1 MVHRDLAPRYV
12 AQDLSNQLRVMRK
25 DISEIVTQFQ
35 KLKKFIKSK
44 DRKHPSTFVVF
55 SADDSNH
62 NNKNHNHNSNN
73 KTDAVTKVTK
83 GMYELFL
90 EPTST
95 SSLSHFLQNKV
106 CDLYLICESCN
117 QIQGNTNLVS
127 NIIIITNMLLLSY
140 IYTYR

>member
-1 MVHRDLAPRYV
+1 MVHRDLQSVYV
-12 AQDLSNQLRVMRK
+12 GQGLSNQLRVMRK
-25 DISEIVTQFQ
+25 DIYEMATQFQ

-62 NNKNHNHNSNN
+62 NNKNHNSND

-127 NIIIITNMLLLSY
+127 NIIIIITNMLLLSCVY
-140 IYTYR
+140 IYS

>member
-1 MVHRDLAPRYV
+1 
-12 AQDLSNQLRVMRK
+12 MRK

-127 NIIIITNMLLLSY
+127 NITIITITMLLLSY
-140 IYTYR
+140 IFIYS

>member
-1 MVHRDLAPRYV
+1 
-12 AQDLSNQLRVMRK
+12 MRK

-127 NIIIITNMLLLSY
+127 NNTIITITMLLLSY
-140 IYTYR
+140 IFIYS

>member
-1 MVHRDLAPRYV
+1 MVHRDLQSVYV
-12 AQDLSNQLRVMRK
+12 GQGLSNQLRVIRK
-25 DISEIVTQFQ
+25 DISEIATQFQ

-62 NNKNHNHNSNN
+62 NNKNHNSND

-127 NIIIITNMLLLSY
+127 NIIIIITNMLLLSCVY
-140 IYTYR
+140 IYS